1 MKGPRSRV
9 PCMGSESRAPLFRF
23 AKNNMPIPNYKMFVQ
38 SCICQISIKKNST
51 KFLTLSKFF
60 ANFGFTIVKSH
71 FFANITLSMEVV
83 INITSQSSIIIA
95 CFNTF
100 RTFFQNKLKVYL
112 QCRSHKNLHGYFILG
127 APTSEGSVLAL

>member
-1 MKGPRSRV
+1 
-9 PCMGSESRAPLFRF
+9 
-23 AKNNMPIPNYKMFVQ
+23 MFVQ

-60 ANFGFTIVKSH
+60 ANFGFTIVKSQ

-95 CFNTF
+95 CFNH
-100 RTFFQNKLKVYL
+100 VP
-112 QCRSHKNLHGYFILG
+112 HILPKQVKG
-127 APTSEGSVLAL
+127 VSAV

>member
-1 MKGPRSRV
+1 MTGLSSWVPTMGLGSHVPDEGSQVEGSRSRV
-9 PCMGSESRAPLFRF
+9 PCMGPESRAPLFRF
-23 AKNNMPIPNYKMFVQ
+23 AKNNMPIPNYKIFVQ

-95 CFNTF
+95 CFNH
-100 RTFFQNKLKVYL
+100 VP
-112 QCRSHKNLHGYFILG
+112 HILPKQVKG
-127 APTSEGSVLAL
+127 VSAV